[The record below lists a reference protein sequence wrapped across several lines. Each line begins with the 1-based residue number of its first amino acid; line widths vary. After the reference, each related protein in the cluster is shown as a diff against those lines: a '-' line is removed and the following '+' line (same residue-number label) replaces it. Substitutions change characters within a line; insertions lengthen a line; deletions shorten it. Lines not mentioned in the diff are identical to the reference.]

1 MLPSSSSGAAA
12 SPSPLDSAAAA
23 LELTISAH
31 GRADDEREGSS
42 ILLKGA
48 DFTSS
53 SSSSSTALPLPS
65 PNTSAGPDES
75 ISAPSPSPAAPSPS
89 DPTTDPSTSHFRAHV
104 QRDRYMLLHKA
115 IYFVGMGANA
125 SIYPFLVLRFRSLGL
140 SDLESGVIM
149 ASSHLVNLLIGP
161 AVANFADRSEHHRR
175 GVLLVGF
182 TVGGLCGFALGYART
197 FWPAFLSCV
206 LMDSFFTGVWP
217 ILDASVHACLEA
229 TEGHSKSYGAT
240 RAFGAAGWGIWAW
253 CAGAIFDRY
262 GLDAMGPTL
271 LLALTPILPLVWFVP
286 VEKRGATT
294 ASTFSAWRK
303 LLTVDVLIFL
313 VVVYITAILLCVVD
327 VYRTPFL
334 AELGASNELLGFSI
348 TTTSISEFPFFF
360 VAGYFL
366 KRLPVPAILLAVLLA
381 YSVRMFW
388 YSVITDPWLTIP
400 AELLHGIQFALGWAA
415 STTYVATLLPPSS
428 PPPPRASWPRSS
440 GAPGPPR
447 ARSSGAGSWAPT
459 APAPSSA
466 SAPGSRWSAP
476 RSWCGACGGRGGS
489 RGRRGGRRGGRRQEG
504 GAGGGL
510 ATGAAGVAGT
520 AGDAEEW

>member
-12 SPSPLDSAAAA
+12 SPSPLDAAA
-23 LELTISAH
+23 LELTISASQSAQ
-31 GRADDEREGSS
+31 GRADDERESVS
-42 ILLKGA
+42 I
-48 DFTSS
+48 
-53 SSSSSTALPLPS
+53 LPLPS
-65 PNTSAGPDES
+65 PNTSAADES
-75 ISAPSPSPAAPSPS
+75 ISASPSPSAPSPAAPSPPS

-400 AELLHGIQFALGWAA
+400 AELLHGVQFALGWAA
-415 STTYVATLLPPSS
+415 STTYVATLLPPELSS
-428 PPPPRASWPRSS
+428 SAQGLLAAVQW
-440 GAPGPPR
+440 
-447 ARSSGAGSWAPT
+447 GAGSSTGALVGGWVLGAYGART
-459 APAPSSA
+459 LFRVCAGLALVGA
-466 SAPGSRWSAP
+466 AIMVWSM
-476 RSWCGACGGRGGS
+476 RRTRRLEREKGGEKGGAA
-489 RGRRGGRRGGRRQEG
+489 
-504 GAGGGL
+504 AGGGV

>member
-12 SPSPLDSAAAA
+12 SPSPLDAAA

-31 GRADDEREGSS
+31 GRADDEREGAS

-48 DFTSS
+48 DLT
-53 SSSSSTALPLPS
+53 SSSSTALPLPS

-75 ISAPSPSPAAPSPS
+75 ISASPSPSAPSPS

-104 QRDRYMLLHKA
+104 QRDRFMLLHKA

-400 AELLHGIQFALGWAA
+400 AELLHGVQFALGWAA
-415 STTYVATLLPPSS
+415 STTYVATLLPPELSS
-428 PPPPRASWPRSS
+428 SAQGLLAAVQW
-440 GAPGPPR
+440 
-447 ARSSGAGSWAPT
+447 GAGSSTGALVGGWVLGAYGART
-459 APAPSSA
+459 LFRVCAGLALVGA
-466 SAPGSRWSAP
+466 AIMVWSM
-476 RSWCGACGGRGGS
+476 RRTRRLEREKGGEKGGAAAG
-489 RGRRGGRRGGRRQEG
+489 G
-504 GAGGGL
+504 GAGGGV
-510 ATGAAGVAGT
+510 ATGAGGVAGT